1 MRLHLV
7 LLVSL
12 VFVAL
17 FSIGVFTWLWG
28 GFGGG
33 VKPGVGVGVPPP
45 DVGPEEDGPWNHRL
59 LIAFSEDGRRWLRTY
74 RVLSDQ
80 ASVPDV
86 IIDSKGRIRVY
97 YADYYNLGVILA
109 ISRDGERWRYIR
121 VKGLNASWVDPDV
134 VLLPDG
140 RYRLYASY
148 MPLHGPQD
156 RILSAISRDG
166 IHFKVEA
173 GCRYHQPG
181 RLVVD
186 PDVFYFQGRWYMI
199 IGPRLTLLESEDGLT
214 FTLVGDLPLEG
225 AVSSTIIVDGRLRIY
240 YHRLEADGRL
250 HIYMAETRDLKE
262 WSVEQVLPPGPQ
274 GSLDAY
280 GVGDPAVAELP
291 DGGYIMIYKTWIEP
305 PPWISGG

>member
-1 MRLHLV
+1 VRLRLV
-7 LLVSL
+7 LPLSL

-17 FSIGVFTWLWG
+17 LSVGVFAWLQS
-28 GFGGG
+28 G

-45 DVGPEEDGPWNHRL
+45 GVGPREDGPWNHRL
-59 LIAFSEDGRRWLRTY
+59 LIAFSEDGKRWHKTY

-86 IIDSKGRIRVY
+86 IIDPEGRIRVY
-97 YADYYNLGVILA
+97 YVDYHNLGITLA
-109 ISRDGERWRYIR
+109 ISRDGERWRYIG

-148 MPLHGPQD
+148 MPLHGSQD

-166 IHFKVEA
+166 IHFEVES

-199 IGPRLTLLESEDGLT
+199 IGPRLTLLESKDGST

-225 AVSSTIIVDGRLRIY
+225 AVSSTILVDGRLRIY
-240 YHRLEADGRL
+240 YHRLESDGRL
-250 HIYMAETRDLKE
+250 HIYMAETRDLEE
-262 WSVEQVLPPGPQ
+262 WSIERVLSPGSP